1 MNEFVEDEVCEL
13 YLTTLNTREVYFRLV
28 EPTIKML
35 RKKLI
40 KGVYDKDKAVIAWK
54 RVADESAKMYAKEYC
69 CKESDWNVVFSSDDR
84 WECARRLENS
94 EFEAVSYELNTKG
107 EKQ

>member
-1 MNEFVEDEVCEL
+1 MNEFVEDTVHEL

-40 KGVYDKDKAVIAWK
+40 KGIYDKDKAVIAWK
-54 RVADESAKMYAKEYC
+54 RVADKSAKMYAKEFC
-69 CKESDWNVVFSSDDR
+69 CKESDWNVVFTSEDR
-84 WECARRLENS
+84 LECARR
-94 EFEAVSYELNTKG
+94 FEKSQFEDVSYGLNTKG
-107 EKQ
+107 E